1 MDTSSIFKNDLLELC
16 GKKFYYSVR
25 EVDGP
30 LDVFK
35 PHAHNHYELYYLTRG
50 RRNYFVANNIF
61 TICTGDI
68 ILIPPGIIHK
78 TTSVSSYGHKRILL
92 NFVEEYFPKNIE
104 EDISNL
110 FSDYHISIPETK
122 ADEVDYIFKKLEN
135 EYNNT
140 DEYSSEAIKNI
151 MSELFIKLLRISK
164 ETINIK
170 NKTGKYESKIKNT
183 LELLKKDISANITV
197 DYAAEVSGLSKS
209 HFEKLFKELTGFTF
223 IDYLNMQRL
232 LKSQKLLAKT
242 SKSITDIAFECG
254 FNSSNY
260 FTTVFKKYSGLTPL
274 KFRKKENENI
284 KL

>member
-68 ILIPPGIIHK
+68 ILIPPEIIHK